1 VVADIR
7 SASDSR
13 AKALGMKERRPKLLF
28 KKFLFTKQDERLVTE
43 KAFIHLF
50 FIQVK
55 QPQP

>member
-1 VVADIR
+1 
-7 SASDSR
+7 
-13 AKALGMKERRPKLLF
+13 MKERRPKLLF